1 MSGHQIFFARSA
13 RRELERLPREIG
25 KRVIDRIE
33 KLALD
38 PRPRG
43 CKKLQGSSDLWRIR
57 IGEYRV
63 VYEMRESEQHIDIIV
78 VRHRSD
84 AYR

>member
-1 MSGHQIFFARSA
+1 VAEYAVVFARSA
-13 RRELERLPREIG
+13 RRELERLNVVLARRIIS
-25 KRVIDRIE
+25 RVE
-33 KLALD
+33 ALARD

-43 CKKLQGSSDLWRIR
+43 CVKLQGAVDLWRIR
-57 IGEYRV
+57 LGDYRV
-63 VYEMRESEQHIDIIV
+63 IYAVDDPARLVDVRI